1 MYPLPSKERYGGAGN
16 EVDGRGGSGAKIDEG
31 RRERRGGAAH
41 GRWQARP
48 EVDGEVEAEAQLGL
62 GLEAMAKRRRGFGGG
77 RAKRRRW
84 ASGIEQSGGAGPEE
98 SSDLI

>member
-62 GLEAMAKRRRGFGGG
+62 GLEATAWIWWRSGEAAALGERN

-84 ASGIEQSGGAGPEE
+84 TRGIERSNLG
-98 SSDLI
+98 

>member
-62 GLEAMAKRRRGFGGG
+62 RPGGDGVDLVEVG
-77 RAKRRRW
+77 R
-84 ASGIEQSGGAGPEE
+84 SGGAGRAE
-98 SSDLI
+98 SSKAAALDQRNRAI